1 MLAIY
6 STYTKIS
13 NLRMS
18 GIYESVS
25 GEGQVGYQE
34 KVLHQRVAR
43 HWHRLTRDVVMELSL
58 LEFKKHLDSA
68 LTHMV

>member
-1 MLAIY
+1 MI
-6 STYTKIS
+6 
-13 NLRMS
+13 R
-18 GIYESVS
+18 
-25 GEGQVGYQE
+25 EGQVGYQE